1 MTQLIV
7 AWWATWVWGVLPI
20 MVAIAWWW
28 NDLRYVTSL
37 VSRSTTSDAKLP
49 PGHMGLPFFGEIFS
63 FLWYFKILRRPD
75 DFINS
80 KRRRYGD
87 GGGGMYRTHLFGYPA
102 IIAWSPAV
110 IKFVLQSDHLFP
122 YSWPNSELVGYKSL
136 SAAQGERHIQLRR
149 FVSAQVNQPSALQR
163 IALLAQPR
171 MVESLRLWA
180 QKGTVTAF
188 DEVRRLTFENI
199 GKLFI
204 SMEPGPVLD
213 TMVHCFVGLLKGARA
228 QPINFP
234 GTAYYYALQCR
245 KKLVAIFRKELEKRK
260 ENESESRTRNDLMDG
275 LMQVNDEDGNKLSE
289 EEVVDAM
296 IGLVV
301 AGYEPS
307 ALASMWAIYYLA
319 KAPMVL
325 KKLRDENMAIGGNKI
340 GEFITSNDVSK
351 MKYTNKVVEETLRMA
366 NISAFIFR
374 SGDEEVEYQGYIIPK
389 GWKVLLWIRYAH
401 NDSKYFEDPMCF
413 NPDRWNKPAKPGSFQ
428 VFGGGSRSCL
438 GNMLSRTQLAIFIHH
453 LAVGYKWELI
463 NPDAKIDYLP
473 HPKPVDGV
481 KISFRKL

>member
-1 MTQLIV
+1 
-7 AWWATWVWGVLPI
+7 

-180 QKGTVTAF
+180 LKGTVTAF

-260 ENESESRTRNDLMDG
+260 ENESESQTRNDLMDG
-275 LMQVNDEDGNKLSE
+275 LMQVKDEDGNKLSE
-289 EEVVDAM
+289 EEVVDTM

-319 KAPMVL
+319 KFPMVL
-325 KKLRDENMAIGGNKI
+325 QKLREENMAIGGNKI
-340 GEFITSNDVSK
+340 GELITSNDVSK

-374 SGDEEVEYQGYIIPK
+374 SGDEEVEYQG
-389 GWKVLLWIRYAH
+389 
-401 NDSKYFEDPMCF
+401 M
-413 NPDRWNKPAKPGSFQ
+413 
-428 VFGGGSRSCL
+428 
-438 GNMLSRTQLAIFIHH
+438 
-453 LAVGYKWELI
+453 
-463 NPDAKIDYLP
+463 
-473 HPKPVDGV
+473 
-481 KISFRKL
+481 